1 MGELMNNRLV
11 RAAAV
16 AILLGIAVAGI
27 AWLFI
32 FFTGGTGEASQ
43 PISAPQLTLPPAT
56 AAPATAAPATAAPA
70 TAAPATAAPATAAPA
85 TAAPTTAAP
94 QAEATQAPAAAPA
107 TGEATLYRI
116 VPEESEARYEIDEI
130 LRGEPFRVV
139 GVTDQVAG
147 DIILDFANTA
157 ASQVGVIRINVRT
170 LATDEERRD
179 RATRSRIL
187 NSAEDRYE
195 FVDFTPTALEG
206 LPGSVSVGDTATF
219 TIVGDLKIRDITSEE
234 RFAAT
239 VTVVAED
246 RLEGTAEATIL
257 RSTYDLAVATPP
269 FVADVSEEVLLGI
282 KFVATAVD
290 Q

>member
-16 AILLGIAVAGI
+16 VILLGIAVAGI

-70 TAAPATAAPATAAPA
+70 TAAPATAAPATAAP
-85 TAAPTTAAP
+85 TTEAP
-94 QAEATQAPAAAPA
+94 QVEATQAPAAAQP
-107 TGEATLYRI
+107 TGDATLFRI
-116 VPEESEARYEIDEI
+116 ISDESEARYEIDEI

-139 GVTDQVAG
+139 GITDQVAG

-179 RATRSRIL
+179 RATRSRVL

-206 LPGSVSVGDTATF
+206 LPDSVSVGDTATF
-219 TIVGDLKIRDITSEE
+219 TIVGDLKIRDITAEE

-257 RSTYDLAVATPP
+257 RSTYDLAVAMPP
-269 FVADVSEEVLLGI
+269 FVAEVSEEVLLGI
-282 KFVATAVD
+282 KFVATAVE